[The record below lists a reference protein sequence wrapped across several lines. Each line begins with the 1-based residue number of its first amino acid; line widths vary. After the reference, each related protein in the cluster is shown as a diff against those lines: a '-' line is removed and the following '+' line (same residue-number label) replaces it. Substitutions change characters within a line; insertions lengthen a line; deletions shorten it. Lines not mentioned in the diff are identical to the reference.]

1 MKVILALMFL
11 VAFTAE
17 VSAFTCAQV
26 RWAVKNMSPE
36 MIAAYIATASTE
48 QIAFGRKCLKKPS
61 VRHRRKHR

>member
-1 MKVILALMFL
+1 MKVILALIFL

-36 MIAAYIATASTE
+36 MIAAYMVSATKE
-48 QIAFGRKCLKKPS
+48 QIAFGRKCLK
-61 VRHRRKHR
+61 VRHRRKQR